1 MKITT
6 IDINLETY
14 TEQIF
19 DSSKNGPEFKAG
31 FYALYLILFIYL
43 I

>member
-14 TEQIF
+14 TEQIL

-31 FYALYLILFIYL
+31 FYVL
-43 I
+43 